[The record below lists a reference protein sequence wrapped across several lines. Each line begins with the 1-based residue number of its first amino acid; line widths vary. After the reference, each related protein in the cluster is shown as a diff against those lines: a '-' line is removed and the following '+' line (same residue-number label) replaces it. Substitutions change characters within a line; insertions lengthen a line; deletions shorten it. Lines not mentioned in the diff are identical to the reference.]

1 MHSWSLTGPEG
12 QGAQEVGI
20 LAVCGSGAENG
31 LTAQGVEILGVHVYH
46 TELVSSVA

>member
-31 LTAQGVEILGVHVYH
+31 LTAQGVHVYH